1 LTVSQSQEALLRLAE
16 SRSPAFEYLP
26 GERQFGCAFPRR
38 DDHNVPAAL
47 TGLGGA
53 IIATVTNGA
62 AAGLKDT
69 AEKAVKDAYDG
80 LITFLKGRHQKHQNV
95 GKK

>member
-1 LTVSQSQEALLRLAE
+1 
-16 SRSPAFEYLP
+16 
-26 GERQFGCAFPRR
+26 
-38 DDHNVPAAL
+38 
-47 TGLGGA
+47 
-53 IIATVTNGA
+53 
-62 AAGLKDT
+62 LKDT